1 MSASSASCQRLRL
14 GACPKI
20 VKIGLAAS
28 TLLCA
33 PAAAFPYLGLRP
45 GGWALGGPTDS
56 HLSALQFNPAAI
68 RLASGSQI
76 LLSGGA
82 TGVLGSY
89 QRSTPLPAGFAPG
102 QTAPETAPAVPI
114 RWANPE
120 ALVAASWDL
129 RSDSVT
135 LAFGFLTP
143 HMDLTRYADRNEPS
157 QAERLATRYHAVE
170 DINYSLW
177 GTVAVAL
184 KLQSWLYFG
193 GSFNFGRTWR
203 NLALYRD
210 LAAPNG
216 SSGSSSS
223 ASPGIDPAIREDLGC
238 SEGACESWDNRMRLA
253 VDVAQWGY
261 GFTLGALA
269 IPLADR
275 LWIGLSYTSPLLTS
289 RGDIVDLEGLPTGL
303 PWQPGGACDESA
315 GARAGAIITR
325 RDGAPDCATA
335 KLAFSFPHVIY
346 LGVRGRLSLDGASS
360 SSPSSAGSSGGS
372 PSTRRSPTA
381 IELVSWARLIY
392 PPHADQELQIEKR
405 VFPRGLMALPLS
417 LRPSIALT
425 FGVRQHWPKLTL
437 GQELLYESP
446 RTDPAAVSPANLDG
460 HKLDLSLAAR
470 VHLHRRLSLLLSVG
484 VTSVLFDAAA
494 GTRASPESAAR
505 CQKSAYDMLDSGCAE
520 VQSGWAIPEAPGSY
534 WVVMPHGVAGLEV
547 NL

>member
-1 MSASSASCQRLRL
+1 MSPSWPPRQRLRL
-14 GACPKI
+14 GACL
-20 VKIGLAAS
+20 IGLFAS
-28 TLLCA
+28 TLFCA

-82 TGVLGSY
+82 TGVIGGY

-102 QTAPETAPAVPI
+102 QTAPETAPHVPI
-114 RWANPE
+114 RWANPD

-143 HMDLTRYADRNEPS
+143 HMDLTRYADRNDPS

-203 NLALYRD
+203 NLVLYRD
-210 LAAPNG
+210 LAAQNSAG
-216 SSGSSSS
+216 SS
-223 ASPGIDPAIREDLGC
+223 GIDPAINEDLGC

-303 PWQPGGACDESA
+303 PWLPGGACDESA
-315 GARAGAIITR
+315 GARTGAVISR

-335 KLAFSFPHVIY
+335 KLAFSFPHIVY
-346 LGVRGRLSLDGASS
+346 LGVRGRLSIDRSS
-360 SSPSSAGSSGGS
+360 SSSASPAAS
-372 PSTRRSPTA
+372 PSPSRLPTA

-392 PPHADQELQIEKR
+392 PPHGDQELQVEKR

-417 LRPSIALT
+417 LRPAIALT

-446 RTDPAAVSPANLDG
+446 RTDPSAVSPANLDG

-484 VTSVLFDAAA
+484 VTSVLFDATA
-494 GTRASPESAAR
+494 GTRGSPESAAR
-505 CQKSAYDMLDSGCAE
+505 CRQSAYDMLDSACVE

>member
-1 MSASSASCQRLRL
+1 VSPIKM
-14 GACPKI
+14 
-20 VKIGLAAS
+20 IGLLGS
-28 TLLCA
+28 LLCCA
-33 PAAAFPYLGLRP
+33 PVSAFPYLGLRP

-102 QTAPETAPAVPI
+102 QSAPETAPAVPI
-114 RWANPE
+114 RWANPD

-143 HMDLTRYADRNEPS
+143 HMDFTRYADRNEPS

-203 NLALYRD
+203 NLVLYRD
-210 LAAPNG
+210 LAAQG
-216 SSGSSSS
+216 SQPGSGS
-223 ASPGIDPAIREDLGC
+223 ASGPEPGVDPGTNEDLGC
-238 SEGACESWDNRMRLA
+238 SPGACESWADRMRLA
-253 VDVAQWGY
+253 VDGAQWGY

-269 IPLADR
+269 IPLVNR

-289 RGDIVDLEGLPTGL
+289 RGDLVDLEGLPTGL
-303 PWQPGGACDESA
+303 PWQPGGACSEAA
-315 GARAGAIITR
+315 GTRSGAEVTR
-325 RDGAPDCATA
+325 RDGAPDCGTA
-335 KLAFSFPHVIY
+335 KLAFSFPHIVY
-346 LGVRGRLSLDGASS
+346 LGVRGRLTMTASPGSS
-360 SSPSSAGSSGGS
+360 S
-372 PSTRRSPTA
+372 RRPTA
-381 IELVSWARLIY
+381 VELVSWARLMY
-392 PPHADQELQIEKR
+392 PPHADQELLIER
-405 VFPRGLMALPLS
+405 RIFPRGLMALPLS

-470 VHLHRRLSLLLSVG
+470 IHLHRRLSLLLSAG
-484 VTSVLFDAAA
+484 VTSVLFDAQA
-494 GTRASPESAAR
+494 GTRFTPESAAQCR
-505 CQKSAYDMLDSGCAE
+505 QSGYDMLHGACRE
-520 VQSGWAIPEAPGSY
+520 VEYGWAIPDAPGSY